1 MSRLVELLAEM
12 RPDAALVAAAGPPM
26 LAFALLV
33 AGLAAA
39 LRRRGMRVA
48 YTRKAFH
55 FGIFSGATAIHFGLG
70 LAAVSLYGALVCGL
84 VLHSVWR
91 GERSGLY
98 AALARP
104 ADAPRERLF
113 ILVPMVTTA
122 VGGVLGNLWFGAFAG
137 VGYLACGWGDAVGEP
152 VGSRWGRHR
161 YRVPSL
167 GGVRA
172 ERSLEGSVAVLA
184 VGAAAC
190 VVALLALGF
199 PPASALRAGL
209 LGGVAGAAVE
219 AVSHHG
225 LDNLTMQLAAAA
237 AAWGVLGQGPS

>member
-1 MSRLVELLAEM
+1 LSRLVALLREM
-12 RPDAALVAAAGPPM
+12 RPDAGLVATAGPPM

-33 AGLAAA
+33 AGFAAA
-39 LRRRGMRVA
+39 LRRRGVRVA
-48 YTRKAFH
+48 YTRKTFH
-55 FGIFSGATAIHFGLG
+55 FGIFSGATVVHHALG
-70 LAAVSLYGALVCGL
+70 LAAVALYGALVCAL
-84 VLHSVWR
+84 VTLAVWR
-91 GERSGLY
+91 GERSGLF

-113 ILVPMVTTA
+113 ILVPMLTTA
-122 VGGVLGNLWFGAFAG
+122 LGGVLGNLFFGAFAA

-152 VGSRWGRHR
+152 VGARFGRHR

-172 ERSLEGSVAVLA
+172 ERSFEGSAAVLA

-209 LGGVAGAAVE
+209 LGGFAGAAVE

-225 LDNLTMQLAAAA
+225 LDNLTMQLAASA
-237 AAWGVLGQGPS
+237 AAWAVLG